1 MSKHSP
7 RGARISVIV
16 LIFALCLFLGFGAY
30 QLHLP
35 GLHYDEAKEAGMNVM
50 ELLTGRPITAFRD
63 ATLQVGPLRLPLMV
77 QDYIGALNV
86 ALALPFLAIGGVNV
100 VALRWLSL
108 LTGALTLVVTWRVAW
123 RLGGPA
129 AAAATAL
136 LLAVNPAFIFWS
148 RQGIFVTNLVALI
161 FMTSLL
167 TGLRWWELRRPRD
180 LWLTA
185 FLWGLGI
192 YAKLLFVWAIGAML
206 ALAGVAWLLDYL
218 RGRRRNSKLEAG
230 SWTPGTSR
238 DTLYAAAS
246 FRSRASTL
254 ALALIYFLIPLI
266 PLIVFNLR
274 TGGTLDS
281 VFGNLGQSYYG
292 VNNSAYLPNLLM
304 RLDQIITLLRAQHL
318 GYLGGPFTN
327 VWAPWL
333 MLILVL
339 LAGVITGLDACKAH
353 PTRTFQQGRRG
364 LPPILRVL
372 APLLLLALMIAQSAF
387 TVSDLF
393 ITHYAL
399 LLPLIPLAGGLAF
412 GALMQAGRESKGED
426 GHRNAGQGRGW
437 AKGALRALAVI
448 ALVGWIGSDLA
459 TDIRYHRVL
468 TVTGGHG
475 AHSDAIYALAKRLD
489 SLGWAAPVAL
499 DWGLGAQL
507 RYLTAG
513 RVQPVE
519 VFGYENLAAPDPGYA
534 ERINRLLDDPD
545 NIYLAHA
552 PEHTIFR
559 ERVNALAD
567 LAWNRG
573 LTLREQGRFNERDGT
588 PLIIMYRAE
597 K

>member
-1 MSKHSP
+1 M
-7 RGARISVIV
+7 GFRI
-16 LIFALCLFLGFGAY
+16 G
-30 QLHLP
+30 
-35 GLHYDEAKEAGMNVM
+35 
-50 ELLTGRPITAFRD
+50 
-63 ATLQVGPLRLPLMV
+63 
-77 QDYIGALNV
+77 
-86 ALALPFLAIGGVNV
+86 
-100 VALRWLSL
+100 
-108 LTGALTLVVTWRVAW
+108 
-123 RLGGPA
+123 
-129 AAAATAL
+129 
-136 LLAVNPAFIFWS
+136 
-148 RQGIFVTNLVALI
+148 
-161 FMTSLL
+161 
-167 TGLRWWELRRPRD
+167 
-180 LWLTA
+180 
-185 FLWGLGI
+185 
-192 YAKLLFVWAIGAML
+192 
-206 ALAGVAWLLDYL
+206 
-218 RGRRRNSKLEAG
+218 SKL
-230 SWTPGTSR
+230 
-238 DTLYAAAS
+238 D
-246 FRSRASTL
+246 RSLRERENWKRPALTL
-254 ALALIYFLIPLI
+254 ALALFFFLIPLT
-266 PLIVFNLR
+266 PLIVFNFR
-274 TGGTLDS
+274 TSGTLDAI
-281 VFGNLGQSYYG
+281 FGNLSQSYYG
-292 VNNSAYLPNLLM
+292 VNNSAYLPNLLT

-327 VWAPWL
+327 AWAPWL

-339 LAGVITGLDACKAH
+339 LAGVITGLDTRKAH
-353 PTRTFQQGRRG
+353 PPLTFQQGRRG
-364 LPPILRVL
+364 LPPVLRVL

-426 GHRNAGQGRGW
+426 GNRNAAGQRSGSAR
-437 AKGALRALAVI
+437 GALRALAVI

-459 TDIRYHRVL
+459 TDIRYHRAL

-513 RVQPVE
+513 RVQPAE

-534 ERINRLLDDPD
+534 ERMNRLLDDPD

-559 ERVNALAD
+559 ERVNVLAD